1 MKTNGQLRTKVW
13 WPSKNKDEERKCR
26 NIGNI
31 LVISWCQSKL
41 PTKPTRESLAGD
53 HSRSVGALT
62 HRITLTIWSR
72 LSIKMDGSR
81 CAPFYKCYN
90 YQMSWQPFCKVWCVG
105 WFSNLYWVQIC
116 VRGEGDVSSENGYHI
131 PPQYTLLWPRANG
144 EVEHENCSLIV
155 VPVTRSRTFRFC
167 WCRTHHSS

>member
-1 MKTNGQLRTKVW
+1 MLPSTNVTII
-13 WPSKNKDEERKCR
+13 KCLDSHFAR
-26 NIGNI
+26 YGV
-31 LVISWCQSKL
+31 L
-41 PTKPTRESLAGD
+41 
-53 HSRSVGALT
+53 
-62 HRITLTIWSR
+62 
-72 LSIKMDGSR
+72 
-81 CAPFYKCYN
+81 
-90 YQMSWQPFCKVWCVG
+90 VG

-167 WCRTHHSS
+167 